1 MPDFP
6 WESLNLFLKELES
19 WRCLQRRK
27 KGLIDNDL
35 HNFVYFHN
43 SIENFFKIVLVFFY
57 IVLSSH

>member
-1 MPDFP
+1 M
-6 WESLNLFLKELES
+6 SSK
-19 WRCLQRRK
+19 K

-43 SIENFFKIVLVFFY
+43 SIENFSKFVLVFFY